1 MTSKHAAQ
9 GHTAI
14 DFRFTF
20 WQNRRG
26 TATGKPTSDDA
37 SKHAAQRPILTIFGL
52 FWGLVNRQTTARQPG
67 IRINKF
73 ACVNFQV
80 ARQQLRWR
88 DFPLAVLLS
97 TGSRTVTAGYRAAPF
112 QGWSVTPP
120 PRAQHGRVLILTP
133 WLNAAKT

>member
-67 IRINKF
+67 TS
-73 ACVNFQV
+73 
-80 ARQQLRWR
+80 
-88 DFPLAVLLS
+88 P
-97 TGSRTVTAGYRAAPF
+97 RTVAGSQHRPVRNRRRNRTQMRARI
-112 QGWSVTPP
+112 G
-120 PRAQHGRVLILTP
+120 G
-133 WLNAAKT
+133 